1 MEVPLLD
8 LKAQYKKLKS
18 EIEPAVLKVIEEQR
32 FIMGKELTDF
42 EKAVAQY
49 TGAKYAIGVSS
60 GTDALLVSLMALDI
74 KPGDKIVTTPFS
86 FFATAGSIARLNAE
100 PVFVDIE
107 RDSFNLDMEKLA
119 TLLEKQDIKA
129 VIPVH
134 LFGQVCDMERLMVLK
149 KEFGFF
155 IVEDAA
161 QSIGAQYSDGKQ
173 AGAFG
178 EYGCFSFFPSKN
190 LGGFGD
196 GGLVTA
202 NDEKLAD
209 KLIALR
215 NHGGKIKYYH
225 DYIGGNFR
233 LDNLQAAALH
243 IKLKY
248 LDEWHSARRNNAEY
262 YCKLIKEKNLQEF
275 VILPKATYKESGIK
289 NYHIYNQFVIR
300 AKDRDGLKNFL
311 IENKI
316 GCEIYYPVPFHMQ
329 NCFRYLGYKEGDFP
343 ESEKACREVLALPV
357 YPELAPE
364 QIEFVV
370 ETIEKFY
377 KRRAIGKGL

>member
-8 LKAQYKKLKS
+8 LKAQYRKIKY
-18 EIEPAVLKVIEEQR
+18 EIEPVVLKIIEEQR
-32 FIMGKELTDF
+32 FIMGKELVDF
-42 EKAVAQY
+42 EKATGEY
-49 TGAKYAIGVSS
+49 TGAKYAIGISS

-74 KPGDKIVTTPFS
+74 KPGDRIATTPFS
-86 FFATAGSIARLNAE
+86 FFATAGSIARLNAV

-107 RDSFNLDMEKLA
+107 RDSFNMDMGKLKA
-119 TLLEKQDIKA
+119 HLKEGNIKS

-134 LFGQVCDMERLMVLK
+134 LYGQVCDMNGLMALK
-149 KEFGFF
+149 KEAGFSV
-155 IVEDAA
+155 VEDAA

-173 AGAFG
+173 GGTFG

-190 LGGFGD
+190 LGCFGD
-196 GGLVTA
+196 GGLVTT
-202 NDEKLAD
+202 NDEKLAE
-209 KLIALR
+209 KLITLR

-233 LDNLQAAALH
+233 LDNLQAAVLH

-248 LDEWHSARRNNAEY
+248 LNEWHAMRRKNAEY
-262 YCKLIKEKNLQEF
+262 YGKLIKEKNLEEF
-275 VILPKATYKESGIK
+275 VTPPKAVHKQSGVG

-300 AKDRDGLKNFL
+300 AKDRDALKNFL

-329 NCFRYLGYKEGDFP
+329 KCFQYLGYKEGDFP

-357 YPELAPE
+357 YPELAND

-370 ETIEKFY
+370 ETIAKFY
-377 KRRAIGKGL
+377 KK